1 MTVLQ
6 VQQACVDFD
15 AFRAVNTV
23 SMAVTEGELLGIA
36 GTNGAG
42 KSTLF
47 AAIAGQQST
56 SAGRI
61 IFQSRAITR
70 TPIHERA
77 RLGLARTFQTP
88 REFAHLSVL
97 ENLLAAA
104 PNRRHESLLASWL
117 GRPASQRHEL
127 ELVRQADEILA
138 FVKLIP
144 VRNQPAGALSGGQ
157 KKLLELARVLMLS
170 PKLIMLDEP
179 FAGVNPVLIGE
190 IIEVLRKLHARGIA
204 LIVVEHHLQAL
215 KSFVQRLIVMDQ
227 GQILADGNPYT
238 VLDDPKVQAAYMGGV
253 V

>member
-1 MTVLQ
+1 MSVLQ
-6 VQQACVDFD
+6 VQHACVNFD
-15 AFRAVNTV
+15 AFRAVDDV
-23 SMAVTEGELLGIA
+23 SVDVAEGELLGIA

-61 IFQSRAITR
+61 LFQGNDVTR
-70 TPIHERA
+70 QSVHERA
-77 RLGLARTFQTP
+77 RRGLARTFQTP

-104 PNRRHESLLASWL
+104 PNPRYESLLASWL
-117 GRPASQRHEL
+117 GRPASQRNEL
-127 ELVRQADEILA
+127 KLTGQADEILS
-138 FVKLIP
+138 FVKLLP
-144 VRNQPAGALSGGQ
+144 VRDQPAGGLSGGQ
-157 KKLLELARVLMLS
+157 KKLLELARVLMLN
-170 PKLIMLDEP
+170 PTMIMLDEP

-190 IIEVLRKLHARGIA
+190 IIDVLRKLNERGIA

-227 GQILADGNPYT
+227 GKILADGNPHT
-238 VLDDPKVQAAYMGGV
+238 VLDDPRVQAAYMGGV

>member
-6 VQQACVDFD
+6 VQNACVNFD
-15 AFRAVNTV
+15 AFRAVDDV
-23 SMAVTEGELLGIA
+23 SLTLQEGELLGIA

-56 SAGRI
+56 SGGSVVFAGHDV
-61 IFQSRAITR
+61 TR
-70 TPIHERA
+70 KSVYERA
-77 RLGLARTFQTP
+77 RMGLARTFQTP

-104 PNRRHESLLASWL
+104 PNQHHESLLASWL
-117 GRPASQRHEL
+117 GRPASRRHDL
-127 ELVRQADEILA
+127 ELTRQADEILA
-138 FVKLIP
+138 FVKLAP
-144 VRNQPAGALSGGQ
+144 VRDQSAGGLSGGQ
-157 KKLLELARVLMLS
+157 KKLLELARVLMLN

-190 IIEVLRKLHARGIA
+190 IIEVLRQLNKRGVA

-227 GQILADGNPYT
+227 GKILADGDPHA
-238 VLDDPKVQAAYMGGV
+238 VLDDPRVQAAYMGGV

>member
-1 MTVLQ
+1 MSALQ
-6 VQQACVDFD
+6 VQHACVNFD
-15 AFRAVNTV
+15 AFRAVDDV
-23 SMAVTEGELLGIA
+23 SMVLAQGELLGIA

-61 IFQSRAITR
+61 LFQGSDITR
-70 TPIHERA
+70 KAVYERA
-77 RLGLARTFQTP
+77 RMGLARTFQTP

-104 PNRRHESLLASWL
+104 PNKRHESLLASWV
-117 GRPASQRHEL
+117 GRSASQRHEL

-138 FVKLIP
+138 FVKLLP
-144 VRNQPAGALSGGQ
+144 VRDQPAGGLSGGQ
-157 KKLLELARVLMLS
+157 KKLLELARVLMLN
-170 PKLIMLDEP
+170 PRLIMLDEP

-227 GQILADGNPYT
+227 GKILADGHPQT
-238 VLDDPKVQAAYMGGV
+238 VLDNPRVQAAYMGGV

>member
-1 MTVLQ
+1 MMLQ
-6 VQQACVDFD
+6 VQAVCVNFD
-15 AFRAVNTV
+15 AFRAVDE
-23 SMAVTEGELLGIA
+23 VTLSVAKGELLGIA

-47 AAIAGQQST
+47 AAIAGQQDT
-56 SAGRI
+56 SGGRI
-61 IFQSRAITR
+61 VFHGADVTR
-70 TPIHERA
+70 KPVYQRA

-117 GRPASQRHEL
+117 GRGASQRREAEL
-127 ELVRQADEILA
+127 IRQADEILA
-138 FVKLIP
+138 FVKLAV
-144 VRNQPAGALSGGQ
+144 VRDQLAGGLSGGQ

-170 PKLIMLDEP
+170 PTLIMLDEP

-190 IIEVLRKLHARGIA
+190 IVEVLRNLHKRGVA

-215 KSFVQRLIVMDQ
+215 KSFVQRLVVMDQ
-227 GQILADGNPYT
+227 GRVLADGDPHV
-238 VLDDPKVQAAYMGGV
+238 VLDDPRVQAAYMGGV

>member
-1 MTVLQ
+1 MSALQ
-6 VQQACVDFD
+6 VQHACVNFG
-15 AFRAVNTV
+15 AFRAVDDV
-23 SMAVTEGELLGIA
+23 SMVLGEGELLGIA

-61 IFQSRAITR
+61 TFQGKDITR
-70 TPIHERA
+70 KAVHERA

-104 PNRRHESLLASWL
+104 PNKRHESLLASWL

-127 ELVRQADEILA
+127 ELIHQADEILA
-138 FVKLIP
+138 FVKLLP
-144 VRNQPAGALSGGQ
+144 VRNQAAGGLSGGQ

-227 GQILADGNPYT
+227 GKILADGDPHT
-238 VLDDPKVQAAYMGGV
+238 VLNDPRVQAAYMGGV

>member
-1 MTVLQ
+1 MNVLQ
-6 VQQACVDFD
+6 VREACVDFD
-15 AFRAVNTV
+15 AFRAVDDVNL
-23 SMAVTEGELLGIA
+23 SLAQGELLGIA

-47 AAIAGQQST
+47 AAIAGQQDT

-61 IFQSRAITR
+61 EFQGIDVTR
-70 TPIHERA
+70 KAVHERA

-104 PNRRHESLLASWL
+104 PNRRHESLLGSWL
-117 GRPASQRHEL
+117 GRSASQRHEL
-127 ELVRQADEILA
+127 DLVRQADEILA
-138 FVKLIP
+138 FVKLMP
-144 VRNQPAGALSGGQ
+144 VRDQAAGGLSGGQ

-170 PKLIMLDEP
+170 PRLIMLDEP

-227 GQILADGNPYT
+227 GRILADGDPHM
-238 VLDDPKVQAAYMGGV
+238 VLDDPRVQAAYMGGV

>member
-1 MTVLQ
+1 MSLLQ
-6 VQQACVDFD
+6 VHHACVDFG
-15 AFRAVNTV
+15 AFRAVSDVNL
-23 SMAVTEGELLGIA
+23 SLAAGELLGIA

-47 AAIAGQQST
+47 AAIAGQQAT
-56 SAGRI
+56 SGGRI
-61 IFQSRAITR
+61 KFLGSEVTR
-70 TPIHERA
+70 KPVHQRA

-88 REFAHLSVL
+88 REFANLSVL

-117 GRPASQRHEL
+117 GRRASQHQEL

-138 FVKLIP
+138 FVKLMP
-144 VRNQPAGALSGGQ
+144 VRDQPAGGLSGGQ

-190 IIEVLRKLHARGIA
+190 IIDVLRKLHARGIA

-227 GQILADGNPYT
+227 GKILADGDPHQ
-238 VLDDPKVQAAYMGGV
+238 VLDDPRVQAAYMGGV

>member
-1 MTVLQ
+1 MSMLQ
-6 VQQACVDFD
+6 VQETSVDFG
-15 AFRAVNTV
+15 AFRAVND
-23 SMAVTEGELLGIA
+23 VTLNLAKGELLGIA

-47 AAIAGQQST
+47 AAIAGQQET

-61 IFQSRAITR
+61 LFQGADITR
-70 TPIHERA
+70 KAVHERA
-77 RLGLARTFQTP
+77 RVGLARTFQTP

-104 PNRRHESLLASWL
+104 PNRRHESLLASWF
-117 GRPASQRHEL
+117 GRGASRRHEVA
-127 ELVRQADEILA
+127 LVRQADEILA
-138 FVKLIP
+138 FVKLTA
-144 VRNQPAGALSGGQ
+144 VRDQAAGGLSGGQ

-170 PKLIMLDEP
+170 PTLIMLDEP

-190 IIEVLRKLHARGIA
+190 IIEVLRKLHTRGVA

-215 KSFVQRLIVMDQ
+215 KSFVQRLVVMDQ
-227 GQILADGNPYT
+227 GRILADGDPHT
-238 VLDDPKVQAAYMGGV
+238 VLDDPRVQAAYMGGV